1 MNTLHDIREELIR
14 KVSSINFVCVFNWT
28 FPVFFCIKEGNI
40 FSGERKVLQA
50 LDPALVG
57 C

>member
-14 KVSSINFVCVFNWT
+14 KVNSINFVCVFNWT
-28 FPVFFCIKEGNI
+28 FPVFICIKEGNI